1 MKKISLILML
11 ALSAWTFG
19 ACNNEAKDDSVE
31 KAEEANE
38 AKESTTTVKEDDSEF
53 LVEAASG
60 GMMEVE
66 AGQLAATKAQ
76 NPRVKAFAS
85 MMVEDHTKANEE
97 LKALASGK
105 SITLPTAV
113 GEDHQKHIT
122 ELREKSGMDFDKAY
136 MKMMV
141 DDHND
146 DVEDFQS
153 ASNNAKDESVKAF
166 AAKTLPVLRMHL
178 DSARAINDAIK

>member
-1 MKKISLILML
+1 ML
-11 ALSAWTFG
+11 LLSVWTFQ
-19 ACNNEAKDDSVE
+19 ACNSNETDSVDR
-31 KAEEANE
+31 AEDANE
-38 AKESTTTVKEDDSEF
+38 NKQTGVKEDDADF
-53 LVEAASG
+53 MVEAASG